1 MRKGVLGG
9 EEMNILHLKYAV
21 EIAKT
26 KSISKAAEN
35 LYMGQPNLSR
45 AIRQL
50 EEELGITIFKRTSKG
65 ILLTIDGEEF
75 LKHATCIISQVEEV
89 EELYKRGKK
98 PKQKFSVC
106 VPRASYISNA
116 FAEFSNDIK
125 KDQSAEIYYKETN
138 SVQTINKVVKGDSNL
153 GIIRYQNIFD
163 KYYRSF
169 FNDKKLVSGIIAD
182 FSYVVLMSKEHPLA
196 QNDVIKLSELA
207 SYVEITHADLYVPSL
222 SLSDIRQEELSK
234 YSDKH
239 IYVYER
245 GSQFAILE
253 KNPNTFMWTSP
264 EPNELI
270 TKFGLVQK
278 KCSDNSRIH
287 RDVLIYRKGYKLS
300 ELDNEFI
307 TLVCEEKRK
316 HM

>member
-1 MRKGVLGG
+1 
-9 EEMNILHLKYAV
+9 MNILHLKYAV

-75 LKHATCIISQVEEV
+75 LKYAKCIISQVEEV

-98 PKQKFSVC
+98 PKQKFTVC
-106 VPRASYISNA
+106 VPRTSYISNA
-116 FAEFSNDIK
+116 FAEFSNHIK
-125 KDQSAEIYYKETN
+125 TDKSAEIYYKETN
-138 SVQTINKVVKGDSNL
+138 PMQTINRVVKGDSNL

-163 KYYRSF
+163 KYYRSL
-169 FNDKKLVSGIIAD
+169 FNDKKLVAGIIAD

-196 QNDVIKLSELA
+196 QNDDIKLSELA
-207 SYVEITHADLYVPSL
+207 AYVEITHADLYVPSL
-222 SLSDIRQEELSK
+222 SLADVRKEELSK

-253 KNPNTFMWTSP
+253 KNPNTFMFTSP
-264 EPNELI
+264 EPNDLI
-270 TKFGLVQK
+270 TKFGLIQK
-278 KCSDNSRIH
+278 KCRENTRIH
-287 RDVLIYRKGYKLS
+287 RDVLIYRKGYKLT

-316 HM
+316 YM